1 MSHVALRF
9 LTTSAALAALCFA
22 SVAAQAQ
29 SVRVRCDSFPDRSK
43 ASVDGRNLVPG
54 HQYSAVLTS
63 GDTHSAQSPL
73 DTAVDD
79 ELEFDFDSDRANV
92 RAGAT
97 KIGRHFIVDNQVTG
111 KLLDVNGNVVAK
123 KTVECRVH

>member
-1 MSHVALRF
+1 MSHVALRSI
-9 LTTSAALAALCFA
+9 TASAALAALCLA
-22 SVAAQAQ
+22 TAGAQAQ
-29 SVRVRCDSFPDRSK
+29 SVRVHCDSFPDRSK

-54 HQYSAVLTS
+54 HQYRAVLTS
-63 GDTHSAQSPL
+63 GDQHSAESPF

-79 ELEFDFDSDRANV
+79 ELEFDFDSDRADV

-111 KLLDVNGNVVAK
+111 TLLDVNGNVVAK
-123 KTVECRVH
+123 KTVQCRAH